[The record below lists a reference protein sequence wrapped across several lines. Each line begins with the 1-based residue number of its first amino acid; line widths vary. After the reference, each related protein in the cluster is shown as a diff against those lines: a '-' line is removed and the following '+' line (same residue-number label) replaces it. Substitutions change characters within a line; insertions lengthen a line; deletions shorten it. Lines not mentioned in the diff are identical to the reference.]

1 MKPLVYKKRDRKPVV
16 KPTRHAKLHI
26 TKGDRIR
33 VIRGEDRGKEGTVIR
48 VLPKQNRVVVE
59 GVNMLTK
66 HQRPTPTAEGG
77 IITMPGPIHASNVML
92 LDPKSGDPTRVRR
105 QKDKDGTLERLS
117 VKSRQH
123 IPRNR

>member
-1 MKPLVYKKRDRKPVV
+1 MKPLVYKKSRRRKA
-16 KPTRHAKLHI
+16 KPPRPPKMHI
-26 TKGDRIR
+26 AKGDRVR
-33 VIRGEDRGKEGTVIR
+33 VIRGEDKGKEGTIIR

-66 HQRPTPTAEGG
+66 HQRPTPNAEGG

-92 LDPKSGDPTRVRR
+92 LDPKTEEPTRVRR

-117 VKSRQH
+117 VKSGQP